1 MRNHAFVDEVV
12 SKMIEYNHNEYL
24 IDIDE
29 LISIN
34 KYGNAISNILI
45 QIKNILSN
53 DLNIVNTNY
62 KVLKNYLKKYIF
74 QIIIFE
80 NGHDCCLELL
90 CK

>member
-62 KVLKNYLKKYIF
+62 KILKNYLKKYIF

-80 NGHDCCLELL
+80 NGRDCCLELL